1 MQQEKILSTKVF
13 YDIAVRQLER
23 ELSLINNRIS
33 WMLTFQG
40 FLFATIALVANK
52 NTEQA
57 IRIVFRNVIPT
68 IGIVVAFLALIGVH
82 AAHLSIKS
90 IKTRWKQ
97 NLDYL
102 EYSPA
107 LGTSTSSILGRVPS
121 YGIPISIII
130 AWFLFFIGLINAG

>member
-102 EYSPA
+102 EYSQA
-107 LGTSTSSILGRVPS
+107 FGTSTSSILGR
-121 YGIPISIII
+121 
-130 AWFLFFIGLINAG
+130 

>member
-57 IRIVFRNVIPT
+57 IRLVFRNVIPT

-82 AAHLSIKS
+82 AAHLSIES

-102 EYSPA
+102 EYSQA
-107 LGTSTSSILGRVPS
+107 FGTSTSSILGRVPS

>member
-102 EYSPA
+102 EYSQA
-107 LGTSTSSILGRVPS
+107 FGTSISSILGRVPS

>member
-1 MQQEKILSTKVF
+1 MQQEKILSAKEF
-13 YDIAVRQLER
+13 YEIAVRQLER

-40 FLFATIALVANK
+40 FLFATNALVANK

-90 IKTRWKQ
+90 IKTRCKQ
-97 NLDYL
+97 NWDYLDY
-102 EYSPA
+102 SQA
-107 LGTSTSSILGRVPS
+107 FGTSPSSILGRIPS

-130 AWFLFFIGLINAG
+130 AWFIFLIGLINAG